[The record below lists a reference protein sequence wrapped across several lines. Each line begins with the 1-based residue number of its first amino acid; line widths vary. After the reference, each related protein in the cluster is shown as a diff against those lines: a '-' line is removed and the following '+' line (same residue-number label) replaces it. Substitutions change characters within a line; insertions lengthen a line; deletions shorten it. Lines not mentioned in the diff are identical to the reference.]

1 MAITVAS
8 KHRED
13 RGLLMQQLREEW
25 WQLHR
30 AVLAK
35 RSDAVIWRLQRLQ
48 KTKGMHK
55 LTLAEMLVAS
65 GSVR

>member
-1 MAITVAS
+1 M
-8 KHRED
+8 
-13 RGLLMQQLREEW
+13 LMQQLREEW

-35 RSDAVIWRLQRLQ
+35 RPDAVIWRLQRLQ
-48 KTKGMHK
+48 KTRGMHK